1 MVYYP
6 RFLRRT
12 TKSVEYK
19 VLDGAESTYEAE
31 TQEFALRAEGALEKF
46 VSVEI
51 DGKASTNIKVSAKV
65 PATETVEEEVI
76 EEDTENKDT
85 NKPNNTKPDE
95 EEKDGIPGYVW
106 LILVVVLVVAGA
118 AGVIWYR
125 KNNESVSEE

>member
-1 MVYYP
+1 M
-6 RFLRRT
+6 RRT
-12 TKSVEYK
+12 WEKLWKTIIAF
-19 VLDGAESTYEAE
+19 VLCVTMLMSNAVAFE
-31 TQEFALRAEGALEKF
+31 
-46 VSVEI
+46 
-51 DGKASTNIKVSAKV
+51 
-65 PATETVEEEVI
+65 ATERLRDAICQEVI